1 MNITI
6 LLRHSGIWVSDV
18 NYEGYKVDGI
28 VVGESISFMNL
39 KALILAELEIDGVR
53 KDIEIRYIVDG
64 NTCPLKIRNDMGVKL
79 YLEVRRNETG
89 IGMYPLCID
98 TTEKM
103 VGEIHN
109 FDCSSGEIICVE
121 GTERDTEALAL
132 VESRICDLDYIPE
145 LNATNYITDSNC
157 TDVKT
162 GQLYKDKGTL
172 IAVMEKYKIKNN
184 FNFRVK
190 RSDKRRSSCR
200 KKSDVFK
207 VRYFNNEHMCPMRD
221 RILTKVQ
228 ATVGF
233 ISGVTA
239 PKLFNHKRIHTPQDV
254 IEDIRAIYGVEI
266 SYQQA
271 WRAKER
277 ALEML
282 KGKPLEG
289 YKHMPRYI
297 WMLNNVPVVVVDAAH
312 LGGAYKGTFVSAS
325 TLDGAGCIFPLAYGV
340 VDTENDCSWTW
351 FFEQFKNAFGEREN
365 MCIVSDRNES
375 IMKSVSIVFP
385 NVPHCACIW
394 HLWKNVCSNFKRSKN
409 TLSDIFSSMAKAYR
423 KEDFDKLMAKVVKVD
438 HRVKDYLEDAGYE
451 KWSRVHSIV
460 NRGRMMTSNIAE
472 CINGCLVDARRL
484 TIIDFL
490 EEARLLFGSWNY
502 KNKEIASYTKETLG
516 RRFEEVLIVNASKS
530 SNMKVVPSSEYIFS
544 VYQAGRRYIVCLE
557 RKICTCGRFQYDEIP
572 CEHAIAVLKH
582 KNVTDMHPYCSDYYK
597 PDALEKP
604 YEVPMVPMPD
614 KEDWTVPDY
623 VLDEIVLPPRY
634 RRLAGRPRNRRKK
647 NADEKI
653 TVNKNSCGQCGQ
665 EGHNRRTC
673 TFFPK
678 EN

>member
-1 MNITI
+1 
-6 LLRHSGIWVSDV
+6 
-18 NYEGYKVDGI
+18 
-28 VVGESISFMNL
+28 MNL
-39 KALILAELEIDGVR
+39 KVLILAELEIDGVR

-79 YLEVRRNETG
+79 YLEVRRNEPG
-89 IGMYPLCID
+89 IGMYQLCID

-121 GTERDTEALAL
+121 DTERDTEALAL

-145 LNATNYITDSNC
+145 LNATNYLTDSNS

-172 IAVMEKYKIKNN
+172 IVVMAKYKIKNN
-184 FNFRVK
+184 FNFVK
-190 RSDKRRSSCR
+190 RSDK
-200 KKSDVFK
+200 KK
-207 VRYFNNEHMCPMRD
+207 
-221 RILTKVQ
+221 
-228 ATVGF
+228 
-233 ISGVTA
+233 
-239 PKLFNHKRIHTPQDV
+239 
-254 IEDIRAIYGVEI
+254 
-266 SYQQA
+266 QA
-271 WRAKER
+271 WCAKER
-277 ALEML
+277 ALEIL
-282 KGKPLEG
+282 KGKPSEG
-289 YKHMPRYI
+289 YKQMPRYI

-312 LGGAYKGTFVSAS
+312 LSGGYKGTFVSAS
-325 TLDGAGCIFPLAYGV
+325 TLDGAGCILPLAYGV
-340 VDTENDCSWTW
+340 VDTKNDCSWTW

-365 MCIVSDRNES
+365 MCIISDRNES

-409 TLSDIFSSMAKAYR
+409 TLSDIFYSMAKAYR

-438 HRVKDYLEDAGYE
+438 HRVKDYLEDTGYE

-490 EEARLLFGSWNY
+490 EEAGLLFGSWNY
-502 KNKEIASYTKETLG
+502 KNREISSYTKDTLG

-530 SNMKVVPSSEYIFS
+530 S
-544 VYQAGRRYIVCLE
+544 
-557 RKICTCGRFQYDEIP
+557 KI
-572 CEHAIAVLKH
+572 
-582 KNVTDMHPYCSDYYK
+582 K
-597 PDALEKP
+597 PDALEKT
-604 YEVPMVPMPD
+604 YEVAMVPMSD
-614 KEDWTVPDY
+614 KEDWTIPYY
-623 VLDEIVLPPRY
+623 VLNEIVLPPKY
-634 RRLAGRPRNRRKK
+634 RRLAGKPRKRRKK
-647 NADEKI
+647 NVDEKI
-653 TVNKNSCGQCGQ
+653 TVNKNSCGRCRQ